1 MKGLIFTELMD
12 FMEQKAG
19 AEFAEDVLDAADLPN
34 GGAFTAIGTYPA
46 GYALKMVAIASDKSG
61 IPANDLSAE
70 YGEWLFHR
78 FVILYPD
85 IITRYPSAEIM
96 LDHVGSHIHEE
107 VVVLYPDAKP
117 PQITTQRDQ
126 GDLVVNYS
134 SHRPMAHV
142 AFGLVKGCLAHYRD
156 SRVVEW
162 LTDTDPTSASFRIT
176 DMGAA
181 TA

>member
-12 FMEQKAG
+12 FMEHKAG

-46 GYALKMVAIASDKSG
+46 AYALNMVAIASDKSG
-61 IPANDLSAE
+61 IPAAELSAE

-78 FVILYPD
+78 FTVLYPD
-85 IITRYPSAEIM
+85 IIDRYPTAEIM

-107 VVVLYPDAKP
+107 VVILYPDAKP
-117 PQITTQRDQ
+117 PHISMQRED
-126 GDLVVNYS
+126 GHLVVNYS

-156 SRVVEW
+156 SRIVEW
-162 LTDTDPTSASFRIT
+162 LTQADPTSASFRIT
-176 DMGAA
+176 DMGWAA
-181 TA
+181 A